1 MPASH
6 LQWRAMTPD
15 DLDQVMALEQAS
27 HSHPWSRGNFADS
40 LATGCYMPALWHQGP
55 HQNPPQNP
63 QQGPQ
68 CRLLG
73 YLVAMP
79 GVEEA
84 HLLTLTVAAACRG
97 RGLGQLL
104 MQAMHTW
111 AQQQGAAQVWL
122 EVRESNLAAQAL
134 YARLGYEPIAVRKNY
149 YPLEG
154 NAREHALI
162 MRKRL

>member
-15 DLDQVMALEQAS
+15 DLDQVMTLEQAS

-40 LATGCYMPALWHQGP
+40 LATGCYMPTLW
-55 HQNPPQNP
+55 

-97 RGLGQLL
+97 QGLGQLL

-111 AQQQGAAQVWL
+111 AQQQGATQVWL